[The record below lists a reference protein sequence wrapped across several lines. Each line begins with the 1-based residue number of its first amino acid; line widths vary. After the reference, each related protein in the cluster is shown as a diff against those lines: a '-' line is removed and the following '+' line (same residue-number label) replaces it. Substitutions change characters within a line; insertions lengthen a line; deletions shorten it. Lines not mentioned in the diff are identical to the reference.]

1 MKRLMNGFIF
11 VCAISLST
19 ASWASLTIQ
28 TWHTQQGVK
37 VLFVEAP
44 QLPMVDIEVTFDA
57 GSARDG
63 AQSGLAN
70 LTAALLFAGTQRK
83 NEQQIS
89 AGFNRLGAQFG
100 GDAGRDSASFTL
112 RSLTRESL
120 LNPALDLFAEVLS
133 QPTFPQAVMER
144 DKARLL
150 MALQQQ
156 EEQPNY
162 VAQRQFWQ
170 TLYAGHPYATPV
182 EGTAQTIAALTRDDL
197 AAFYSRYYVAKNAQV
212 AIVGA
217 ISRQQ
222 AQAIAERVS
231 AGLAQGQA
239 AKPLAKPQGLANA
252 QTQVVAFE
260 AEQTHYLLGQ
270 VAIERGHPDYYAL
283 FLGNHLLG
291 GSGFASLLV
300 NEVREKRGLVYS
312 VYSFFAPM
320 RVAGP
325 WIVGLSTA
333 NQQAAQA
340 DQVVRETLAQFMRGI
355 SADKLA
361 DIKSNLIGG
370 WPLRID
376 SNSEML
382 GYISMIGFYNLPLD
396 YLEAFPQ
403 AIEKLTVADV
413 LAAWQRHIHP
423 DSLLNIQV
431 GQPTSAP

>member
-1 MKRLMNGFIF
+1 MKHLINGLILGL
-11 VCAISLST
+11 VLSLST
-19 ASWASLTIQ
+19 ASWASVTIQ
-28 TWHTQQGVK
+28 TWHTKKGVK

-70 LTAALLFAGTQRK
+70 LTAALLFAGTRTK

-100 GDAGRDSASFTL
+100 GSAGRDSASFTL

-120 LNPALDLFAEVLS
+120 LNPALDLFAEVLA
-133 QPTFPQAVMER
+133 QPDFPQEIVER
-144 DKARLL
+144 DRARLI

-156 EEQPNY
+156 EEQPNA

-170 TLYAGHPYATPV
+170 TLYGEHPYATPV
-182 EGTAQTIAALTRDDL
+182 EGTAQTLGALNSDDL
-197 AAFYSRYYVAKNAQV
+197 RAFYARYYVANNAQV

-222 AQAIAERVS
+222 AQTIAERVS
-231 AGLAQGQA
+231 AGLVQGHAASPLPKPKALAQAQA
-239 AKPLAKPQGLANA
+239 
-252 QTQVVAFE
+252 QVVAFD

-325 WIVGLSTA
+325 WIIGLSTA

-340 DQVVRETLAQFMRGI
+340 DQVVRETLAKFMRSI

-376 SNSEML
+376 SNSEIL

-396 YLEAFPQ
+396 YLDAFPR
-403 AIEKLTVADV
+403 AIEKLSAEDV
-413 LAAWQRHIHP
+413 MAAWLRHIQP
-423 DSLLNIQV
+423 DKLLNIQV
-431 GQPTSAP
+431 GQPAPAP